1 MAQALR
7 TIWSV
12 HSQLHM
18 NMEIVRKQ
26 EEHSLLKIQMLIDEL
41 RSKWTNEELL
51 EELQIE
57 SARAVDDMIRLIG
70 DAERQKKVHVQ
81 IFASF
86 VEAPFET
93 KKGQLE

>member
-70 DAERQKKVHVQ
+70 DAERQKK
-81 IFASF
+81 ASCPNF
-86 VEAPFET
+86 C
-93 KKGQLE
+93 